1 MDLCCPFFL
10 TSDGIGECDVLM
22 LLAGVGGGVV
32 LLLLGGGVVE
42 ADDCFVEGGV
52 PGCAGL

>member
-22 LLAGVGGGVV
+22 LLVGVGGGV